1 MFIIHN
7 VFIITCSLLF
17 LKTVLLFLDSLC
29 WNNLQRPVS
38 SGQYFTPFGKDTC
51 EKCKCLAGKAVGC
64 FFEKCPQLPNCG
76 QYKQVEGTCCDF
88 ECLEGKVYILVFC
101 CINRINV
108 CFKQHRWQSLVL
120 SNFKDNLYYLDNGFS
135 DKTEL
140 SVLLSLGTGL
150 ALLLIILILV
160 LYCRRQGM
168 KKEQN
173 ENEMRKTQT
182 DQSQSTT
189 TTTATTA
196 TSPGKLPK
204 FSSFYHNLNVHA
216 KTLMTRYLFLYLN
229 CYFKINVEVSA
240 ESSQEGRVKLPPPYS
255 CEPRC
260 LNGDRIK
267 TPPNEPP
274 PPYVD
279 REESAV

>member
-1 MFIIHN
+1 M
-7 VFIITCSLLF
+7 SDA
-17 LKTVLLFLDSLC
+17 DSLC
-29 WNNLQRPVS
+29 WSSLKRPVS
-38 SGQYFTPFGKDTC
+38 DGQYFSPFGKDTC

-88 ECLEGKVYILVFC
+88 ECLG
-101 CINRINV
+101 
-108 CFKQHRWQSLVL
+108 
-120 SNFKDNLYYLDNGFS
+120 DNGFS

-173 ENEMRKTQT
+173 EMRKTQT

-189 TTTATTA
+189 TTTTTTA
-196 TSPGKLPK
+196 PSPE
-204 FSSFYHNLNVHA
+204 A
-216 KTLMTRYLFLYLN
+216 
-229 CYFKINVEVSA
+229 SA
-240 ESSQEGRVKLPPPYS
+240 ESSQEERVKLPPPYS

-260 LNGDRIK
+260 LNGGGK

>member
-1 MFIIHN
+1 MPDA
-7 VFIITCSLLF
+7 
-17 LKTVLLFLDSLC
+17 DSFC
-29 WNNLQRPVS
+29 WSSLQRPVS
-38 SGQYFTPFGKDTC
+38 PGQYFTPFGKDTC

-76 QYKQVEGTCCDF
+76 RYKQVEGTCCDF
-88 ECLEGKVYILVFC
+88 ECLADK
-101 CINRINV
+101 
-108 CFKQHRWQSLVL
+108 
-120 SNFKDNLYYLDNGFS
+120 GFS
-135 DKTEL
+135 DRTEL
-140 SVLLSLGTGL
+140 PVLLSLGTGL

-173 ENEMRKTQT
+173 EMRKTQT
-182 DQSQSTT
+182 DQS

-196 TSPGKLPK
+196 ASP
-204 FSSFYHNLNVHA
+204 
-216 KTLMTRYLFLYLN
+216 
-229 CYFKINVEVSA
+229 EVSA

-260 LNGDRIK
+260 PNGEQIK